1 VSECQDLTFTSIE
14 HQHLHKEWVWEQS
27 FAMTESVEEIVTDLA
42 VIAKGFYARG
52 WLSGTSGNLSAVVRR
67 EPLELAITASGV
79 DKGQLIPKQILMID
93 EKARVVNEHAA
104 GDSPGFIR
112 SSDKNHTVYKPSDE
126 TLLHI
131 RIVKERG
138 AGAVLHTHSLWN
150 TILSEVH
157 ASERGIQIEGYEMLK
172 GLEGV
177 RTHQHSEWLPII
189 ENSQDM
195 PALADT
201 VSSVLERHPQAHGF
215 LIKRHGLYSWGRDLA
230 HAKRHIEII
239 EFLLETLGQ
248 TATLKSRRS

>member
-52 WLSGTSGNLSAVVRR
+52 WLLGTSGNLSAVVRR
-67 EPLELAITASGV
+67 DPLELAITASGV

-93 EKARVVNEHAA
+93 EKARVLNEHAA

>member
-1 VSECQDLTFTSIE
+1 
-14 HQHLHKEWVWEQS
+14 
-27 FAMTESVEEIVTDLA
+27 MTESVEEIVTDLA
-42 VIAKGFYARG
+42 MIARGFYARG
-52 WLSGTSGNLSAVVRR
+52 WLLGTSGNLSAVVRR
-67 EPLELAITASGV
+67 DPLELAITASGV

-93 EKARVVNEHAA
+93 ENTRVLSEHAA

-112 SSDKNHTVYKPSDE
+112 SSDKNHTAYKPSDE

-157 ASERGIQIEGYEMLK
+157 AGERGIQIEGYEMLK

-177 RTHQHSEWLPII
+177 RTHQHSEWVPII

-215 LIKRHGLYSWGRDLA
+215 LIKRHGLYSWGKDLA
-230 HAKRHIEII
+230 QAKRHIEII

>member
-52 WLSGTSGNLSAVVRR
+52 WLLGTSGNLSAVVRR

-93 EKARVVNEHAA
+93 EKARVLNEHAA

-201 VSSVLERHPQAHGF
+201 VSSVLERHPQTHGF